1 MKNLLIWGA
10 GGHGRVILDIARAM
24 GTFGRIAFYDD
35 SEDVTG
41 KVPVERIS
49 GGFQEARRLGFD
61 TFVVAIG
68 PNATRAR
75 RFEEALAT
83 GMEAAICIHPTA
95 WISPSAVIGEG
106 TVVMPGVVMQT
117 DSRVGVN
124 CILNTGTIVE
134 HDCVVGDHVHLSP
147 GVTLCGNVTVGPL
160 AHLGAGV
167 TVIPGGS
174 IGSGAVVGAGAV
186 VLQEIPG
193 GVTAVG
199 VPARVISKPADD

>member
-35 SEDVTG
+35 SEDIGG
-41 KVPVERIS
+41 KLREEVLS
-49 GGFQEARRLGFD
+49 GGFREASRLGFD
-61 TFVVAIG
+61 AFVVAIG
-68 PNATRAR
+68 PNFLRSQ

-83 GMEAAICIHPTA
+83 GMEAAVCVHPTA
-95 WISPSAVIGEG
+95 WISPGASIGRG
-106 TVVMPGVVMQT
+106 TVVMPRVVVQT
-117 DSRVGVN
+117 DARVGVN

-134 HDCVVGDHVHLSP
+134 HDCVIGDHVHLSP

-167 TVIPGGS
+167 TVIPGGR
-174 IGSGAVVGAGAV
+174 IGSGTVVGAGAV
-186 VLQEIPG
+186 VLREIPG

-199 VPARVISKPADD
+199 VPARVIRELADY